1 MSCATENNNNA
12 AKIKVI
18 GVGGAGG
25 NALNNMIDS
34 KLQGVQFIAA
44 NTDAQALD
52 LSKADVKIQIGE
64 KITGGLGA
72 GADPEV
78 GRESA
83 LENADAIRDA
93 LDGSNMV
100 FITAGFGGGTGTGA
114 APVIAEIC
122 KEIGALTVAV
132 ISKPFSFEAKRRA
145 QQAEDG
151 INMLKDITDTVITIP
166 NDRLRGFAS
175 KNATMIE
182 MLKRADEV
190 LHDSVKGI
198 TDLIMIPGLINL
210 DFADVRTIMLK
221 AGLAIIGIGVSS
233 GENRAVEAAER
244 AISHPLL
251 DDISIAGA
259 KGVLLNI
266 TANKSLTMEEMSE
279 ASDRIYREV
288 GEEAEII
295 WGTAIDENMQDEI
308 RITVIATGIE
318 DSTASHLKTADN
330 YIETRANYIN
340 LKSSRNYKTYHGTGK
355 IRDLSPEERKFAT
368 DYEAPTF
375 FRKAVGE
382 SSGAH
387 YKGYKGIVLD
397 NGNLET
403 PTFLRRKAD

>member
-166 NDRLRGFAS
+166 NDRLRGVAS

-318 DSTASHLKTADN
+318 DSTSSNLKTVDS
-330 YIETRANYIN
+330 YIETRANYVN

>member
-1 MSCATENNNNA
+1 
-12 AKIKVI
+12 
-18 GVGGAGG
+18 
-25 NALNNMIDS
+25 
-34 KLQGVQFIAA
+34 
-44 NTDAQALD
+44 
-52 LSKADVKIQIGE
+52 
-64 KITGGLGA
+64 
-72 GADPEV
+72 
-78 GRESA
+78 
-83 LENADAIRDA
+83 
-93 LDGSNMV
+93 MV
-100 FITAGFGGGTGTGA
+100 FVTAGFGGGTGTGA

-145 QQAEDG
+145 QQAENG

-182 MLKRADEV
+182 MLRRADEV

-318 DSTASHLKTADN
+318 DSTASHLKTVDN

-340 LKSSRNYKTYHGTGK
+340 LKSSRRYKSYHGTGK
-355 IRDLSPEERKFAT
+355 VRDLSPEEKKMAT

-397 NGNLET
+397 NENLET